1 MAIEVALQNERGEVL
16 AIVHDSRNLMPRVL
30 ERSLAD
36 QPYLSQID
44 WYGDTVFN
52 RVQMPGFLSAWRVLA
67 EKTQSPDEAKLVNE
81 ISKLAERCAS
91 EVHLYL
97 KFIGD

>member
-1 MAIEVALQNERGEVL
+1 LAIEVALQNERGEVL
-16 AIVHDSRNLMPRVL
+16 VIVHDSKNLMPRLL

-36 QPYLSQID
+36 EPFLSQID

-52 RVQMPGFLSAWRVLA
+52 RIQMPRFLSAWHALA
-67 EKTQSPDEAKLVNE
+67 QHAETTEEAKLVDE
-81 ISKLAERCAS
+81 IKALAERCEG

>member
-16 AIVHDSRNLMPRVL
+16 VIVHDSRNLMPRLL
-30 ERSLAD
+30 ERSMAD
-36 QPYLSQID
+36 EPFLGQID

-52 RVQMPGFLSAWRVLA
+52 RVQMPLFLSAWRALA
-67 EKTQSPDEAKLVNE
+67 QQAQTPDETKLVRE
-81 ISKLAERCAS
+81 IRELAERCES
-91 EVHLYL
+91 DVHLYL